1 MTSALEDAQEI
12 NIDKWGTLN
21 TAASPQKLPEGH
33 SPNNQNVWMD
43 EKPGSVITANGYRKL
58 GATPSGNPTTL
69 LVNYYKTSDGSQ
81 VLILSDGQTVW
92 KTTDYTNYTEI
103 KTGLSSFFQLRGLVI
118 RDKLWLTNGSDPV
131 MTYDGS
137 ALTILDGTGGTP
149 NVPVGKYIAYHDERV
164 WIYGI
169 SGEPSS
175 LRFSDLT
182 DSSGIEIT
190 PDNANAWPADNELKI
205 SEGDAD
211 IGTGLFLYRGYLYAS
226 KSYSIWRIVGY
237 DEYTYTKVK
246 TRSST
251 GTRFAESIRE
261 VDNLVNFI
269 GVDGLYSFD
278 GEQSTR
284 ISDIIDPA
292 NPEPGVFAFRNLQ
305 QPLLNNQFWNL
316 SNTADWNT
324 GTVPRNILTDN
335 DRLTLSSDDTQ
346 AQFNAGTKTRVT
358 ADDNPGYL
366 QLSLVSSGSPGSL
379 ISSGKT
385 GTMTNSDGP
394 IIGSGSYI
402 TDGNDSNKVGGANS
416 SFGVSQSWSVDLGSV
431 ISIGRVIIKNFY
443 SEHRLS
449 TPNDSSLEIQYSTDG
464 TNWSTAK
471 TISAQTHTHETSGS
485 QFSSIY
491 AAGLDPSDFYKS
503 GPTTITNDF
512 STVQA
517 RYVRFFGSFSAGA
530 RTITELE
537 VYRAGYESDGKFV
550 SPSIDFGT
558 APESFGKL
566 AATITSNGEAY
577 QFFTQ
582 SSSDG
587 STWDGEVTVSN
598 GSAIGSTLRRYIRWG
613 VYLYSSTGVNTPVI
627 DKVFVGSSYT
637 SIVFNTGGSIFQ
649 WGAFQLAANFS
660 GQSVLAY
667 YRASSTSGSVLALP
681 WTAIV
686 NGAIPNTALT
696 NQYIQIR
703 IELSSG
709 DATQVPYVTGTT
721 VNWILGSGSGVNTLQ
736 NVASFVWLNRYW
748 LSAATL
754 GATANDIVIVRGKS
768 TFNSPYHK
776 KDFSILS
783 FCRFQDY
790 FIAGSSTNGDIYRL
804 ETGYSKDGAA
814 MDSFYETA
822 DFDKSGFLLKLLEIV
837 VNTERSGP
845 YNLNVGISIDG
856 GISWTEKTIDLTRQS
871 LTQNSSFVKK
881 LIAGSIM
888 SDKFRL
894 RVRINAA
901 DQPFSVD
908 GITVYH
914 RLSLMRGSIN

>member
-12 NIDKWGTLN
+12 SIDKWGTLN

-58 GATPSGNPTTL
+58 GTTPSGNPTTL

-92 KTTDYTNYTEI
+92 STTDYTNYTEI

-182 DSSGIEIT
+182 DSSGTEIT
-190 PDNANAWPADNELKI
+190 PDDANSWPVDNELKI

-346 AQFNAGTKTRVT
+346 TQFNAGTKTRVT

-366 QLSLVSSGSPGSL
+366 QLSKIASGGGSVNLSPGKTASL
-379 ISSGKT
+379 VAS
-385 GTMTNSDGP
+385 NSPP
-394 IIGSGSYI
+394 IIGTASQLVDGVL
-402 TDGNDSNKVGGANS
+402 TGQKVGFLDGNDGNTKTWVIDLGANY
-416 SFGVSQSWSVDLGSV
+416 
-431 ISIGRVIIKNFY
+431 SIGRVIIKSFY
-443 SEHRLS
+443 FDRS
-449 TPNDSSLEIQYSTDG
+449 DSSLAYSSAGIDTSND
-464 TNWSTAK
+464 NSSWSNV
-471 TISAQTHTHETSGS
+471 
-485 QFSSIY
+485 SSISLPSSVRDASRRTIY
-491 AAGLDPSDFYKS
+491 DNTFVGGWFVDETDITSDFAMTS
-503 GPTTITNDF
+503 C
-512 STVQA
+512 
-517 RYVRFFGSFSAGA
+517 RYVRVRIVGNKGVWAMSEMQVYLSA
-530 RTITELE
+530 
-537 VYRAGYESDGKFV
+537 YEADGKFV
-550 SPSIDFGT
+550 SPSVDFGT

-582 SSSDG
+582 SSADG
-587 STWDGEVTVSN
+587 STWDGEVAVSN

-637 SIVFNTGGSIFQ
+637 SIVFNTGGNIFQ

-681 WTAIV
+681 WTAIA

-754 GATANDIVIVRGKS
+754 GAMANDIVIVRGKS